1 MKKIFLTALFA
12 GGVMA
17 AEQGWYV
24 GIESG
29 FAVGTLKMTKMDE
42 MNRIYDT
49 ERRHNATFSDVKLK
63 LGKGRDGDIKF
74 QGALSFVRFGEY
86 PFSITNKHV
95 TEGSVELI
103 KEFDAGN
110 PFYPFVK
117 AGLGIG
123 YMAVEGYNTSHVQEA
138 CYSMGAGLSY
148 KTADHLYLLA
158 GIDFVGKIWE
168 GFTIYDPKVN
178 KVTEENIDMGGFKP
192 YLGVNYRF

>member
-1 MKKIFLTALFA
+1 MTVLFA
-12 GGVMA
+12 GGLMA
-17 AEQGWYV
+17 AEQGWYM

-29 FAVGTLKMTKMDE
+29 FAIGTLKMTKMDE
-42 MNRIYDT
+42 TNSLYDT
-49 ERRHNATFSDVKLK
+49 ERRHHTTFSDVKLK

-86 PFSITNKHV
+86 PFSIRTKQV
-95 TEGSVELI
+95 TEGSVEII

-110 PFYPFVK
+110 LFYPFVK

-123 YMAVEGYNTSHVQEA
+123 YMGVEGYSTSRIQEV
-138 CYSMGAGLSY
+138 CYNMGAGLSY

-168 GFTIYDPKVN
+168 EFYIYDPKVN
-178 KVTEENIDMGGFKP
+178 KVTVESIDMGGFKP
-192 YLGVNYRF
+192 YIGVNYRF